1 MRFLLPSV
9 GDLIFLALLGILLCA
24 PLSVKLLNDGG
35 IGWHIRTG
43 QIIAETHA
51 IPRVDSF
58 SSTMS
63 GRPWFAWEW
72 LYDVGVGQLERIAG
86 LNGVVWLTAVTIAVV
101 FSWTFRFLVRRGASL
116 LLALVLSLLAVS
128 ASMIHFLARPH
139 VMSWMFAL
147 TWFWILD
154 SSELVAL
161 SEQTSFREG
170 KPSKLVW
177 LLPFLMLIW
186 VNIHGGFLIGFVLLG
201 IYWASAVCTG
211 MGFPDSRWEDA
222 LIKLRAWRRAKQ
234 LLLVGV
240 VSLIMTFCNPY
251 GGRLYAH
258 IYQYLSNRFLI
269 DHIDEF
275 QSPNFHGLSER
286 CFAALMLISLVAL
299 VARARRLRL
308 SEVLVVLFAVY
319 SGIYAVRNVPISS
332 LLLVLIAGP
341 LLAENIPLLGR
352 APSGFIQ
359 RMTNVELRLR
369 GHLWALI
376 GAVAAFAVTVN
387 GGYVGTKRL
396 MDAHFGSQRFP
407 VEAINHLEEGQLW
420 GPILAPDYW
429 GGYLIYRLYPK
440 TQVVVDD
447 RHDFYG
453 EDFLRDYVTMIHAE
467 RGWEKF
473 LGEHDVRCILVPQ
486 GSALANIFA
495 LSKDWQESYRDDV
508 AQAFERSSS
517 PHVQK
522 AAP

>member
-1 MRFLLPSV
+1 
-9 GDLIFLALLGILLCA
+9 
-24 PLSVKLLNDGG
+24 
-35 IGWHIRTG
+35 
-43 QIIAETHA
+43 
-51 IPRVDSF
+51 
-58 SSTMS
+58 
-63 GRPWFAWEW
+63 
-72 LYDVGVGQLERIAG
+72 
-86 LNGVVWLTAVTIAVV
+86 
-101 FSWTFRFLVRRGASL
+101 
-116 LLALVLSLLAVS
+116 
-128 ASMIHFLARPH
+128 
-139 VMSWMFAL
+139 
-147 TWFWILD
+147 
-154 SSELVAL
+154 
-161 SEQTSFREG
+161 
-170 KPSKLVW
+170 
-177 LLPFLMLIW
+177 
-186 VNIHGGFLIGFVLLG
+186 
-201 IYWASAVCTG
+201 
-211 MGFPDSRWEDA
+211 
-222 LIKLRAWRRAKQ
+222 
-234 LLLVGV
+234 
-240 VSLIMTFCNPY
+240 
-251 GGRLYAH
+251 
-258 IYQYLSNRFLI
+258 
-269 DHIDEF
+269 
-275 QSPNFHGLSER
+275 
-286 CFAALMLISLVAL
+286 
-299 VARARRLRL
+299 
-308 SEVLVVLFAVY
+308 
-319 SGIYAVRNVPISS
+319 
-332 LLLVLIAGP
+332 
-341 LLAENIPLLGR
+341 LAENIPLLGR

-486 GSALANIFA
+486 GSALANILA